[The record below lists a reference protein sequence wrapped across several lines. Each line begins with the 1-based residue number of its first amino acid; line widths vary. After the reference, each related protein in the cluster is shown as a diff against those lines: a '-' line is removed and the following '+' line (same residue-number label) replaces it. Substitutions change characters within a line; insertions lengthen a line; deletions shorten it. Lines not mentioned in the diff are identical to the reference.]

1 MKDKGIKIDM
11 KSTCIGVDGCKGGW
25 IAAVLQ
31 DGKLQINKY
40 DSMKTILSMYPEF
53 DEFLIDMV
61 IGLPSNGA
69 HVRPDAEARRLIPGR
84 TSTIFAV
91 PSRQAVYADTEE
103 EQVEE
108 NKKALGKGLAKQTM
122 AIIPKI
128 RELDSF
134 LNTEIQYKNV
144 IKESHPEVCF
154 ARLNGAVI
162 MTKKSHYEGMSER
175 IHILKKFIDIDDNL
189 VLTKAK
195 ELKCNADDIVDAICL
210 SVSANLEYQGKGETI
225 PAEPMMDNN
234 GLVMRMVMPA
244 KNNQLT

>member
-162 MTKKSHYEGMSER
+162 MTKKSYYEGMSER

-195 ELKCNADDIVDAICL
+195 ELKCNADDIVDTICL

-234 GLVMRMVMPA
+234 GLVMRMVIPA